1 MISQTVATILLGI
14 SILSMAAAQL
24 LAKVRIVA
32 LIGSDTGLSWLQILS
47 ICVTDSVLWLVGVLI
62 VGSAGCWYLAMARL
76 PVSIMVATA
85 SVLAPLVAIG
95 AYIFIG
101 ERPTPSKLCAIAL
114 IAVGV
119 AWLGLQSE

>member
-1 MISQTVATILLGI
+1 MISQTPATILLGI

-24 LAKVRIVA
+24 LAKIRIAA
-32 LIGSDTGLSWLQILS
+32 LIGSDTGLSWLQVLG
-47 ICVTDSVLWLVGVLI
+47 VGLTDPLLWLVGVLI

-101 ERPTPSKLCAIAL
+101 ERLTASKLSAIAL

>member
-1 MISQTVATILLGI
+1 MISQPPATLLLGI

-24 LAKVRIVA
+24 LAKTRIVA
-32 LIGSDTGLSWLQILS
+32 LIGSGTGLSLLKILG
-47 ICVTDSVLWLVGVLI
+47 IGLTDPLLWLVGVLI

-76 PVSIMVATA
+76 PVSIMVAMA
-85 SVLAPLVAIG
+85 SVLGPLVAIG

-101 ERPTPSKLCAIAL
+101 ERLTVSKLSAIGL

-119 AWLGLQSE
+119 AWLALQSE